1 MHVSKAGQLA
11 VIGVL
16 VAKGKSNAGIIEPP
30 SESDPSSVDFKLV
43 DLIPNNKQRYTYDGS
58 LTSPGSNPTTVGC
71 PETVLWSLM
80 KKPIQMSADQI
91 KALENSGFACWST
104 TNTAR
109 PVLPVNNRFVFFS
122 AN

>member
-11 VIGVL
+11 VVGVL

-58 LTSPGSNPTTVGC
+58 LTRQD
-71 PETVLWSLM
+71 
-80 KKPIQMSADQI
+80 PIRRPRMPRNSAVELDGEANTELPDQI
-91 KALENSGFACWST
+91 KAFDNSGFACGST